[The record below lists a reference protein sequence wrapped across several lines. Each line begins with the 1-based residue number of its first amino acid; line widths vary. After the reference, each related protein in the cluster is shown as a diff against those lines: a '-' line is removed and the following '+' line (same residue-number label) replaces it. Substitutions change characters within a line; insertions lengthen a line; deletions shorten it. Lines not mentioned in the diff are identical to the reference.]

1 MAGLRPLSQERR
13 NTPTEKS
20 AVRNAG
26 LRPAAAPTYRCRLS
40 RQVASTRHFVSRAP
54 KKNAPLEGPRT
65 LNPTVS
71 CSGPAVVRLTPQSAN
86 PVGPPC
92 TADFLVG
99 NSWRITGLL
108 TSTLGPRGQRK
119 TAPQIAT
126 REPPNPISSVRINI
140 DSNGTAQLG
149 AVRLRKKHLRDA
161 VFGTVGRVNGTNWI
175 SVEASATPKTLGS
188 TAMAMKRAG
197 MKSLTFSLDGVVS
210 TNQVAFT
217 NR

>member
-26 LRPAAAPTYRCRLS
+26 LRPAYRCRLS

-71 CSGPAVVRLTPQSAN
+71 CSEPAVVRLTPQSAN

-92 TADFLVG
+92 TADILVG
-99 NSWRITGLL
+99 NSWRITGVF
-108 TSTLGPRGQRK
+108 TSTLGQRGRQK
-119 TAPQIAT
+119 TAPQIT
-126 REPPNPISSVRINI
+126 NREPPNPISSVRINI
-140 DSNGTAQLG
+140 DSNGAARLG
-149 AVRLRKKHLRDA
+149 PVRLQNRYLRDA

-175 SVEASATPKTLGS
+175 SVEASAIPKNLGS

-197 MKSLTFSLDGVVS
+197 MKSLTFSFDGVVS